1 MVLSLE
7 QIQKLLIHQIPA
19 VKERSKQRPSMLKKK
34 RWESGN
40 GLGVFV
46 TVGPVRSSGV
56 PPHELGEER
65 VTSLRTCVWEAMGP
79 VQ

>member
-1 MVLSLE
+1 
-7 QIQKLLIHQIPA
+7 
-19 VKERSKQRPSMLKKK
+19 MLKKK

-65 VTSLRTCVWEAMGP
+65 VTSLRTCAWEAIAIPMESGTFQDEAAKLFNKLP
-79 VQ
+79 LSVRNC